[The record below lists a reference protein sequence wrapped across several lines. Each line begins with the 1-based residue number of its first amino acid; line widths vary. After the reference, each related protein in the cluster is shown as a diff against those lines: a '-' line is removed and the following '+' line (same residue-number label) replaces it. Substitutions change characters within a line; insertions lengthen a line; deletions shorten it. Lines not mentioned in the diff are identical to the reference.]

1 MNRKI
6 KSLLSS
12 NIHLYLVALVL
23 FAVATFFFGE
33 YTVHLT
39 VAEVAV
45 ILLLLIYTRVSGR
58 RRSREMLKYIE
69 SVTTNI
75 DSATRNTLQNF
86 PFPMATFTLDENDII
101 YANEQFLAI
110 TGERE
115 HLLAI
120 KISSIVPGFSARWLM
135 EGKVEYPD
143 LVTVGERRYRVFGN
157 LVRGSDTPGVKNFV
171 AATYWVD
178 ETEYAR
184 IKDEFASSRPVFS
197 IIMMDN
203 YDEFISGM
211 SEKDKSLLLSSIDEK
226 LTVWAKDRNG
236 YLARTDRDR
245 YIFIFEERY
254 LQGYVESR
262 FAILDSVRE
271 LSTPK
276 GMHPTISIGIGLD
289 GRNIS
294 ESYQFAALAL
304 EMSLSRGGDQA
315 VIKNRYNFEFYGGKT
330 SGEAHKG
337 QKPRHGG
344 LPFGAHALRVGD
356 IHYGPQVCGP

>member
-197 IIMMDN
+197 IIMMTN
-203 YDEFISGM
+203 PSSSPPSTRSSPSGPRTETGT
-211 SEKDKSLLLSSIDEK
+211 SPAPTATGTSSF
-226 LTVWAKDRNG
+226 LRSGTF
-236 YLARTDRDR
+236 RDMWNPASP
-245 YIFIFEERY
+245 F
-254 LQGYVESR
+254 
-262 FAILDSVRE
+262 
-271 LSTPK
+271 STPS
-276 GMHPTISIGIGLD
+276 GSSPPP
-289 GRNIS
+289 
-294 ESYQFAALAL
+294 
-304 EMSLSRGGDQA
+304 RGC
-315 VIKNRYNFEFYGGKT
+315 T
-330 SGEAHKG
+330 
-337 QKPRHGG
+337 PR
-344 LPFGAHALRVGD
+344 
-356 IHYGPQVCGP
+356 